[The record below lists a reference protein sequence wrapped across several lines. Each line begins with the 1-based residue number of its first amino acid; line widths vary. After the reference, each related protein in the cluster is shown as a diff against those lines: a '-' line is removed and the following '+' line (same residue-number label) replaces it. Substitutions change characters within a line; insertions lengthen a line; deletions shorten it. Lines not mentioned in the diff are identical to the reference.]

1 RTFAEEFQVGTD
13 HTLLT
18 QELGNG
24 QNNIGGGN
32 ARLAL
37 ASQLHTHDIRQT
49 HHGRAAQHHSFRF
62 QTTHANGDNT
72 QRINVRRMAVGTH
85 TGIREGD
92 RVTVLIR
99 AVLNHRRHLLQVDLV
114 HDAVTGRNHV
124 HVLER
129 GAGPV
134 DEMETVF
141 VTTVFNG
148 TVLLEGIRVETRG

>member
-1 RTFAEEFQVGTD
+1 QVYLLWLTAGQLQVINGLLVDVEHRGSSTVFRGHVGNGGPVADGQARRTFAEEFQVGTD

-37 ASQLHTHDIRQT
+37 ASPLHTHDIRQT

-92 RVTVLIR
+92 RVTVLI
-99 AVLNHRRHLLQVDLV
+99 
-114 HDAVTGRNHV
+114 
-124 HVLER
+124 
-129 GAGPV
+129 
-134 DEMETVF
+134 
-141 VTTVFNG
+141 
-148 TVLLEGIRVETRG
+148 